1 MSKTPTRIYVVK
13 RQDDHKSRLVRATSQ
28 PTALRHVA
36 LDEYTVE
43 VASQDD
49 LVEAIGAGAQIEIAS
64 STDAA

>member
-36 LDEYTVE
+36 LDEYSVE
-43 VASQDD
+43 VASQED
-49 LVEAIGAGAQIEIAS
+49 LVEALSIGAQVEDAS